1 MDGGPLFSQWRFAH
15 VQDTCTESMTSR
27 KKERCWLYIYKIVF
41 SNSLIVSISILR
53 DRETLKVL
61 SYLSS
66 SDAHFFQ
73 DAATI
78 N

>member
-1 MDGGPLFSQWRFAH
+1 MAFRSRTGH
-15 VQDTCTESMTSR
+15 VHGVNDEQ
-27 KKERCWLYIYKIVF
+27 KERKVLVIYIYKIAF